1 MHDNKGNALVDQR
14 AAREK
19 EAFDTTGVLESSMRL
34 QQRFYH
40 VKESRNTLYGESFF
54 EDTLTTICKDA
65 TILGYGCFDGRL
77 APKYKNLGAKRI
89 IGIDISERGIGMA
102 NTKWGDVAEFQV
114 CDAHNVRMLGDSSV
128 DAIVGK
134 AILHHLNFE
143 QAIREIHRLLRP
155 GGTALFLEPLYDNP
169 ASKLFR
175 FLTPH
180 ARTKDEKP
188 LSRGQIQWADTQ
200 FSSHAHRFCNLIT
213 TPVGLVTSLLP
224 LSPSN
229 PLLNVAD
236 LCDRRL
242 ERTRMRYW
250 MRIVFLSWEK

>member
-1 MHDNKGNALVDQR
+1 MRSDEHIMLIDER

-19 EAFDTTGVLESSMRL
+19 AAFDASEVLENSARL

-40 VKESRNTLYGESFF
+40 VRESRNTLYGERFF
-54 EDTLTTICKDA
+54 EDTLAVICKDA
-65 TILGYGCFDGRL
+65 VVLDYGCFDGRL

-89 IGIDISERGIGMA
+89 IGIDISERGIGIA
-102 NTKWGDVAEFQV
+102 NTTWGDIAEFQV
-114 CDAHNVRMLGDSSV
+114 CDAHNVHMLGDSSV

-143 QAIREIHRLLRP
+143 QAIGEVRRLLRP

-188 LSRGQIQWADTQ
+188 LSRGQIQWADRQ
-200 FSSHAHRFCNLIT
+200 FSSHNHRFCNLIS
-213 TPVGLVTSLLP
+213 TPVGLMTSLLP

-229 PLLNVAD
+229 LLLNAAD
-236 LCDRRL
+236 VCDRGL
-242 ERTRMRYW
+242 ERTQLRYW
-250 MRIVFLSWEK
+250 MRIVFLRWTK

>member
-1 MHDNKGNALVDQR
+1 MHIDQDSLLVDER

-19 EAFDTTGVLESSMRL
+19 IAFDTSDVLENSARL

-40 VKESRNTLYGESFF
+40 VRESRNTVYGMRFF
-54 EDTLTTICKDA
+54 EDTLAIVCKDA
-65 TILGYGCFDGRL
+65 TVLDYGCFDGRL
-77 APKYKNLGAKRI
+77 APKYESLGAKRI
-89 IGIDISERGIGMA
+89 IGIDISERGIGLA
-102 NTKWGDVAEFQV
+102 KATWGHVAEFQV

-128 DAIVGK
+128 DAIVGR

-155 GGTALFLEPLYDNP
+155 GGTALFVEPLYDNP

-188 LSRGQIQWADTQ
+188 LSRGQIQWADKH
-200 FSSHAHRFCNLIT
+200 FSSHEHRFCNLVT
-213 TPVGLVTSLLP
+213 TPVGLMTSLLP

-229 PLLNVAD
+229 LLLNVAD

-250 MRIVFLSWEK
+250 MRLVFLSWKK